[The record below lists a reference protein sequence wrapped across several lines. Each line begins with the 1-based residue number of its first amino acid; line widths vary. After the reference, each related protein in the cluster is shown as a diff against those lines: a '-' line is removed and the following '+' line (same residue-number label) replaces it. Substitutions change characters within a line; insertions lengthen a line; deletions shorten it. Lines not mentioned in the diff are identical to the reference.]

1 MSLYY
6 FVASLPTLSFTGE
19 PPMTMEAFSADAR
32 RIVGDEFGDQL
43 EILLGTSGAAV
54 TDRFVRR
61 WLLAER
67 QLGLALARARAAKLG
82 VDAGEYQNAGV
93 PFSSEA
99 ERAVVEATAK
109 SNPLEREQSLDRS
122 RWALLDDWARTT
134 PFGKPYVF
142 AYAVKLSMLH
152 RWARLTEES
161 GYSRLEETVTRVR
174 ASATASVN
182 E

>member
-67 QLGLALARARAAKLG
+67 QLGLALARARAG
-82 VDAGEYQNAGV
+82 EAGRGCGRV
-93 PFSSEA
+93 SE
-99 ERAVVEATAK
+99 RRRPV
-109 SNPLEREQSLDRS
+109 
-122 RWALLDDWARTT
+122 
-134 PFGKPYVF
+134 
-142 AYAVKLSMLH
+142 
-152 RWARLTEES
+152 
-161 GYSRLEETVTRVR
+161 
-174 ASATASVN
+174 
-182 E
+182 